1 MICKLSIVRSFS
13 WFLLFVFQKAKVIFN
28 WQLTACRSDF
38 VLICFSLSLIYEFLS
53 LIWWLVSLFYFRE
66 VWFWECFLGL
76 ECSCLF
82 FWVRCMLKKWFFHCF
97 EKIICYI
104 CVFKFWMYEEI
115 FILFCALFCDMF
127 RQILCEWKRRE
138 VWCRWIDN
146 GAYQRCVWVAYSNV
160 ERNSCV
166 DSVACDFDKW
176 WQIRCFYVFKV

>member
-82 FWVRCMLKKWFFHCF
+82 FLSALYAKKM
-97 EKIICYI
+97 
-104 CVFKFWMYEEI
+104 VFSLFWENYLLYLR
-115 FILFCALFCDMF
+115 F
-127 RQILCEWKRRE
+127 QILNVWRDFYSFLCFVLRYVSADLMRVKAKRSLMP
-138 VWCRWIDN
+138 VNW
-146 GAYQRCVWVAYSNV
+146 
-160 ERNSCV
+160 
-166 DSVACDFDKW
+166 
-176 WQIRCFYVFKV
+176 